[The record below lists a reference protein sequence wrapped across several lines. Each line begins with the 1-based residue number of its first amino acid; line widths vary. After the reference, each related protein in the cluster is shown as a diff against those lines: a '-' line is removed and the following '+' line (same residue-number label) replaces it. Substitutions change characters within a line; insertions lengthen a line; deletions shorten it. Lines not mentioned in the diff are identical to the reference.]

1 MRNPGRTAG
10 LGRSLHRQTVR
21 LSRAAYLGIERSPL
35 APFLRIPV
43 VQRLKTRVT
52 YMPGSQ
58 VLALLDL
65 VEAAGVQAWVA
76 GGWGVDA
83 LAGRQTRRHY
93 DLDLLIGDDHGDLA
107 QVAHALTQ
115 AGFQLAESE
124 QNPGLAM
131 PSRHFW
137 RHDSGYSVEV
147 LPVALREPPFSWAGP
162 ATAGTATAGTA
173 TADTATADT
182 NAENPS
188 AENAA
193 EAPHSPF
200 AQGSIDGRPVPCLSA
215 AMQLTLHSGYP
226 PRDIDVTDT
235 AMLRACLSS
244 VAGHD

>member
-10 LGRSLHRQTVR
+10 LGCSLHRQTVR
-21 LSRAAYLGIERSPL
+21 VSRAAYLGIERSPL

-43 VQRLKTRVT
+43 VQRLKRRIT

-107 QVAHALTQ
+107 QVAQALTQ
-115 AGFQLAESE
+115 AGFRLAESE

-147 LPVALREPPFSWAGP
+147 LPVALREPPFSWAG
-162 ATAGTATAGTA
+162 TATAGTA
-173 TADTATADT
+173 TADTD
-182 NAENPS
+182 AENPS

-193 EAPHSPF
+193 DAPHSPF